1 MWHEN
6 SEARDYLSQIC
17 QYPLMNK
24 EEERDKFSRYA
35 EGDVNLFDELV
46 NRNLRLVVNV
56 AKNYMGSGISFLD
69 IIQSGNLGLMRA
81 VEKFD
86 LSRECKFSTYAIGW
100 IRQSILKEL
109 RRTDPQ
115 HYLYIED
122 MSSNNECF
130 DSELLL
136 NFLMERHNDRMNRF
150 DPVSV
155 DAELDKE
162 KMYNKIMAAMS
173 SLSEVEQ
180 SVIAG
185 RFLKPIKLT
194 LEDVGNQLHLTRER
208 IRQIEKLALKKIR
221 ECVGA

>member
-1 MWHEN
+1 MQHEN
-6 SEARDYLSQIC
+6 SEAKDYLKQIN
-17 QYPLMNK
+17 QYPLMDK
-24 EEERDKFSRYA
+24 IEERDKFARYA
-35 EGDVNLFDELV
+35 AGDTWLFDELV
-46 NRNLRLVVNV
+46 NRNLRLVVSV
-56 AKNYMGSGISFLD
+56 AKSFIGSEVSFLD

-86 LSRECKFSTYAIGW
+86 ISRECRFSTYAIWW
-100 IRQSILKEL
+100 IRQFILKEL

-122 MSSNNECF
+122 MSSNNECL

-136 NFLMERHNDRMNRF
+136 NFLMERHNNRMNRF
-150 DPVSV
+150 DPVNI

-162 KMYNKIMAAMS
+162 KMHNKIMAAMS

-180 SVIAG
+180 SVIEG